1 LGKTLS
7 SRSPF
12 AASAARIETR
22 SPFRERIETNAMKAL
37 LAVAVIVCAPLLSP
51 AGLSPAG
58 SARADEIFFGS
69 FATPAGCASIV
80 AGDEGAVCP
89 SGLTFAG
96 GSAGTL
102 TVSGFLGNP
111 NSSAAAFTTFKGPPN
126 LLDEQGI
133 GENDLGPGSACNT
146 TDCEIGGGASVAVTA
161 SVPLSQVDVIVS
173 SVQGFESFNVFAGTA
188 AGSLVEVASGLNAS
202 NCVLFPGQTDV
213 CAVTLATPATM
224 IAIESNN
231 SLVAAAD
238 VLLAAVSTA
247 APSAIPEPSSLAL
260 LGAGLLGLGVAWRR
274 RHNN

>member
-1 LGKTLS
+1 
-7 SRSPF
+7 
-12 AASAARIETR
+12 
-22 SPFRERIETNAMKAL
+22 MKAL
-37 LAVAVIVCAPLLSP
+37 LAVAGIVCAPLLSP

-58 SARADEIFFGS
+58 SSARADEIFFGS

-111 NSSAAAFTTFKGPPN
+111 NTSALASTTFKAPP
-126 LLDEQGI
+126 LPLDEQGI
-133 GENDLGPGSACNT
+133 GENNLGPGNPCNT
-146 TDCEIGGGASVAVTA
+146 VDCEIGGGTSVVVAAGVL
-161 SVPLSQVDVIVS
+161 LSQVDVVVS
-173 SVQGFESFNVFAGTA
+173 SVQNFESFNVWAGSA
-188 AGSLVEVASGLNAS
+188 PGSLVEVASGLNAS

-213 CAVTLATPATM
+213 CMVTLATPATTL
-224 IAIESNN
+224 AIESNN
-231 SLVAAAD
+231 AIVAAAD

-247 APSAIPEPSSLAL
+247 PAAIPEPGSLAL
-260 LGAGLLGLGVAWRR
+260 LGAGLLGVSVAWRR